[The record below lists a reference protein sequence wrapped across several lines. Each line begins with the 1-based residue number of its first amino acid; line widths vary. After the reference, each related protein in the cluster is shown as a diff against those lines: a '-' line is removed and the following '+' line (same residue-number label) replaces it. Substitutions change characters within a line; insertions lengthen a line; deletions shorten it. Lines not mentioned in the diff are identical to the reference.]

1 MVKVRPFK
9 AIRPTKDKAHLFATR
24 SYLTYSKE
32 TLKEKLEHNPYTF
45 LHIINPE
52 YKKKYQKEG
61 LERFKLV
68 KQKLKEFE
76 KTGIL
81 KKEEK
86 KIFYLYRQHSQS
98 HVFEGIIAACSV
110 DDYINGIIKIHEHTI
125 TKREQMFTNYLNTTC
140 FNADPV
146 LLSYKEENGI
156 NNLIKSVSRTRAEY
170 NFTTTNKVQ
179 HQLWLIDTQEDINLI
194 CKTFENIEKIYIADG
209 HHRAASSALLAKKR
223 NAKKDANSNYFMSLL
238 IAENQL
244 NIINFNRLLKNING
258 LSVTEFIDQIRN
270 AYIVVE
276 SSSAKGKKKDEIGM
290 YLDGKYYLLKAKE
303 GSYRN
308 DCVTRLDPHILSN
321 NILSPILGIKDEK
334 TDKNISFVAG
344 NTPIQKIKERVDN
357 GEFAVAFILK
367 PIPIEALKEVADK
380 GKIMPP
386 KSTYIEPKLRSGL
399 IIYPID

>member
-1 MVKVRPFK
+1 MANVRPFK
-9 AIRPTKDKAHLFATR
+9 AIRPTRDKAHLFTTR

-52 YKKKYQKEG
+52 YKKKDRKKGFEK
-61 LERFKLV
+61 FKLV
-68 KQKLKEFE
+68 KQKFEEFE
-76 KTGIL
+76 KSGIL

-86 KIFYLYRQHSQS
+86 KIFYLYRQRSRS
-98 HVFEGIIAACSV
+98 YVFEGIIAACSV
-110 DDYINGIIKIHEHTI
+110 DDYINGIIKGHEHTI
-125 TKREQMFTNYLNTTC
+125 TKREQMFTNYLKTTC

-146 LLSYKEENGI
+146 LLSYKGENRI
-156 NNLIKSVSRTRAEY
+156 NDIIKSVSRTRAEY

-194 CKTFENIEKIYIADG
+194 CKSFENIEKIYIADG
-209 HHRAASSALLAKKR
+209 HHRTASSALLAKKR
-223 NAKKDANSNYFMSLL
+223 NAKKDANSNYFMSFL

-244 NIINFNRLLKNING
+244 NIINFNRLLKNINA
-258 LSVTEFIDQIRN
+258 LSVTEFIEQIKN
-270 AYIVVE
+270 TYTVVE
-276 SSSAKGKKKDEIGM
+276 SSFTEGKEKDEIGM
-290 YLDGKYYLLKAKE
+290 YLDGKYYLLKAKK

-308 DCVTRLDPHILSN
+308 DCVNRLDPAILFN

-344 NTPIQKIKERVDN
+344 NTPMEKIKESVDS
-357 GEFAVAFILK
+357 GEFSVAFILK
-367 PIPIEALKEVADK
+367 PISVKTLKEVADK

-399 IIYPID
+399 TIYPID